1 MTTPSSRTYVL
12 NVRSS
17 TCTAL
22 LRLGVL
28 LVGCPGVGKTS
39 LLRELS
45 RASALY
51 FMQSHNKGNVTNS
64 LVVVVDKDD
73 EICGGGHGVGVH
85 ASVKPAIR

>member
-1 MTTPSSRTYVL
+1 MACPGYVCA
-12 NVRSS
+12 RS
-17 TCTAL
+17 AG
-22 LRLGVL
+22 LRNGESVL